1 MRIYIAGPISTL
13 PLETAQRNFLEA
25 KANIQLSGHTAVN
38 PMGLRH
44 EHDKSW
50 ESYMKACIA
59 EMVTCDVILLLPQW
73 QQSKG
78 ARIERNL
85 AKSLK
90 IPVWKKI

>member
-13 PLETAQRNFLEA
+13 SLEAAQRNFLQA
-25 KANIQLSGHTAVN
+25 KENIQLSGHTPVN
-38 PMGLRH
+38 PMELRH

-50 ESYMKACIA
+50 ESYMKACIS
-59 EMVTCDVILLLPQW
+59 EMMSCDAIMMLTGW

-78 ARIERNL
+78 ARIEHNL
-85 AKSLK
+85 AKTLK